1 MPMLSCPVQIPLV
14 DRETNGNFLRKKAKL
29 SAFRRHKKKKKTILV
44 SEDLVTFSAVKSLLR
59 FVRYA
64 SRLLCSGFDR
74 VC

>member
-1 MPMLSCPVQIPLV
+1 MPILSCPVQIPLV

-29 SAFRRHKKKKKTILV
+29 SAFRRHKKNKTILV
-44 SEDLVTFSAVKSLLR
+44 SEDLVTFSSVKSLLR

-64 SRLLCSGFDR
+64 SGLLCSGFDR

>member
-1 MPMLSCPVQIPLV
+1 MAILSCPVQIPLV

-29 SAFRRHKKKKKTILV
+29 SAFRRHKKNKTILV
-44 SEDLVTFSAVKSLLR
+44 SEDLVTFSAVKSLRR

>member
-1 MPMLSCPVQIPLV
+1 MAILSCPVQIPLV

-29 SAFRRHKKKKKTILV
+29 SAFRRHKKNKTILV

-59 FVRYA
+59 FVRYV